1 MNSALLLLGQSL
13 SFSAKVVASG
23 MLAYV
28 YLKYRRKPAL
38 YWSLSW
44 LGASFSILSD
54 MLGNLYLLS
63 LAEAFWAAFLFYGV
77 IELLKENGILA
88 EEFKIVSIA
97 PIIISIYTIFL
108 GNFGYSSDWFVI
120 LGLPYAYSA
129 LFVFFSGVLLLYAR
143 RKYNSN
149 ALYLAVV
156 LSIYGVHKLD
166 YPLLRRVA
174 WFSPIGFTL
183 GAVLTVLSAYIMVR
197 FAFMEEFIKLKF
209 EKPAVELHLKPGIM
223 MITSREYL
231 QVKENLKEVP
241 VLAFVRNL
249 EVPETWKKFF
259 ITNATEQNA
268 ISPTNLAKM
277 AEMASR
283 YFREAHE
290 KGFEGVVLIDC
301 PEYLK
306 TYNGFDALVKF
317 LASLKDYATFYEGVL
332 ILVMEKNAW
341 GEKELRLLESS
352 IA

>member
-1 MNSALLLLGQSL
+1 MDSALLLLGQSL
-13 SFSAKVVASG
+13 SLSAKVLAFG

-28 YLKYRRKPAL
+28 YLKYQRVPAL

-44 LGASFSILSD
+44 LSASLSILSD

-77 IELLKENGILA
+77 IELLKENCILA

-97 PIIISIYTIFL
+97 PVIISIYTIFL

-120 LGLPYAYSA
+120 LGLPYAFSS
-129 LFVFFSGVLLLYAR
+129 LFIFFSGILLLYT
-143 RKYNSN
+143 RKTYNSN
-149 ALYLAVV
+149 ALYLGII
-156 LSIYGVHKLD
+156 LSIHGIHKLD
-166 YPLLRRVA
+166 YPLLRHTG

-183 GAVLTVLSAYIMVR
+183 GAVLTVLSACLMVK
-197 FAFMEEFIKLKF
+197 FAFTEKFIKF
-209 EKPAVELHLKPGIM
+209 EKPSVELHFKPGVMI
-223 MITSREYL
+223 ITSQEYL
-231 QVKENLKEVP
+231 RVKETLKDVP

-249 EVPETWKKFF
+249 EVPETWKMFF
-259 ITNATEQNA
+259 ITNTTEHDA
-268 ISPTNLAKM
+268 ISPTNLGKM
-277 AEMASR
+277 AEMASS
-283 YFREAHE
+283 YFKEAHE

-317 LASLKDYATFYEGVL
+317 LASLKDFAIFYGGVL

-341 GEKELRLLESS
+341 EEKELRLLESS
-352 IA
+352 IV